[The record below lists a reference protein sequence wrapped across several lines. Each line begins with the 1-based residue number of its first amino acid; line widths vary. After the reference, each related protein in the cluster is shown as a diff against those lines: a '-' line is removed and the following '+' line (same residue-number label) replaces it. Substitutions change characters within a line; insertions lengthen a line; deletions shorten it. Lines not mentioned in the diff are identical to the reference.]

1 MKAIK
6 LNLDLRKYFF
16 ATLFICSIQFTFS
29 QYISVNFEEGF
40 IGIRGNNAQD
50 ISSIKNFTTVGI
62 SYAAFYQLDED
73 LDGQFDEIAA
83 QGNDISGRIK
93 FVLDDGSIIDEEAAI
108 VWRLV
113 QNLGAPL
120 GNTIVGFGVLLSLND
135 DPVQLIDTISY
146 NVTGTLDLYSGNIKS
161 ESSNVVLIV
170 PGYGYS
176 AADDSSPA
184 GGNAASTGLLS
195 ALNSYLTTA
204 ITSDSTVP
212 TINDQTFEYLENRT
226 ASNTLATVL
235 AFDNVGVTSMTI
247 QSGDD
252 NGYFSI
258 NSIGEISLTSQG
270 VSSEANDFESGTN
283 TFTLSVM
290 VYDANGNNMS
300 ATVTLIITDIVE
312 SNAGIIINTTTTYPS
327 YNKQVSEPSTTDS
340 FTLVLDSEPTA
351 DVVITVSSSDATEA
365 TATST
370 LTFTSANWD
379 TPQVVTIT
387 AVDDDIVDGTQTVT
401 LTVSVDSTTDVNYS
415 GLSDQTVSVDVLDD
429 DTPGITLA
437 SNTSKEVSEPSTTD
451 SFTLVLDSEPTA
463 DVVITVSSSDATE
476 ATATSTLTFTSAN
489 WDTPQVITIT
499 AVDDS
504 DLDGTQTVTLTV
516 SVDSTTDV
524 NYSGLSNQTV
534 SVDVLDD
541 DTEEEDLKITGPGG
555 AEGEV
560 IAYKS
565 IYENTSLVHDFETN
579 KNAQWDIFSE
589 EDFIHLQISNNGV
602 LSFVSPPDFENPLD
616 NDLNNLYEIKVK
628 AFTETETTLQIV
640 HITILD
646 VDEDTDGDG
655 IPDSTDNC
663 PLIENLDQIDTDGD
677 GIGDVCD
684 NDDDGDGISDED
696 EIICGTDP
704 LDFNSVPNDLDQDSI
719 PDCLDND
726 IDGDGCLNEQDVFPT
741 DSSECEDTDEDG
753 IGNNEDL
760 DDDGDGQSDEDEINC
775 GSDPLDDNSLSN
787 DLDQDSIPDCL
798 DNDIDGDG
806 CLNEQDVFPVDSSEC
821 EDTDEDGIGNN
832 EDLDDDGDG
841 QSDEDEIICGTD
853 PLDFNSVPNDLDQ
866 DSIPDCLDNDI
877 DGDGCLNEQD
887 AFPTDSNQC
896 IDTDGDG
903 IGDEFDFDD
912 DNDGVWDFE
921 DDFPLD
927 PNRSTDTDGDGIDD
941 QNDDD
946 LNGDGLPDGE
956 LFPSQLFSP
965 NGDGINDGWNI
976 INTDFFP
983 NCEVWIYTRTGE
995 LVFNK
1000 KSYRN
1005 DWLGTL
1011 NGGDLPE
1018 GSYFYNIDKEG
1029 DGTIDLTGWLYLTR

>member
-146 NVTGTLDLYSGNIKS
+146 NVTETLDLYSGNIKS

-212 TINDQTFEYLENRT
+212 TINDQTFEYLENST

-370 LTFTSANWD
+370 LTFTSANWN

-415 GLSDQTVSVDVLDD
+415 GLSD
-429 DTPGITLA
+429 
-437 SNTSKEVSEPSTTD
+437 
-451 SFTLVLDSEPTA
+451 
-463 DVVITVSSSDATE
+463 
-476 ATATSTLTFTSAN
+476 
-489 WDTPQVITIT
+489 
-499 AVDDS
+499 
-504 DLDGTQTVTLTV
+504 
-516 SVDSTTDV
+516 
-524 NYSGLSNQTV
+524 QTV

-841 QSDEDEIICGTD
+841 QSDEDEINCGSN
-853 PLDFNSVPNDLDQ
+853 PLDDNSLSNDLDQ